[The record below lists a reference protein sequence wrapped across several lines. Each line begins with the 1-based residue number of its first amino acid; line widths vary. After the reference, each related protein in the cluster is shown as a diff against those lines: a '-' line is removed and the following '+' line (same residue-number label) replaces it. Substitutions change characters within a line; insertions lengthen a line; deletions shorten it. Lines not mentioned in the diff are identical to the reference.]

1 MGIIVETANINLS
14 AGGVTILDD
23 LSFPF
28 QEGETT
34 VLMGPSGCGKSTLL
48 KVMAGLMVPDSGQVY
63 WEGEDLSYMSE
74 KQTRRF
80 RRRMGFLFQDGALWS
95 NKSIFQNIE
104 LPLRF
109 HFPKLSTEEVRR
121 KIQNL
126 IDKME
131 FDDDLGIRPS
141 NLSLGE
147 QKMAAFVRTLI
158 TDPEVL
164 FLDEPTAFVDAQG
177 IALITQKIEELK
189 KQGRTLIVV
198 TQKPELTAR
207 IADNIVVLK
216 SGRMIEGGSFNKVV
230 RTEDPEVMA
239 ILTDVLSQAASYSG
253 DILDLLNTGDESDTF
268 GGEGQ

>member
-1 MGIIVETANINLS
+1 MSVVVETANINLS

-23 LSFPF
+23 VSFPF
-28 QEGETT
+28 PKGETT

-48 KVMAGLMVPDSGQVY
+48 KVMAGLMLPDSGKVF
-63 WEGEDLSYMSE
+63 WEGVELSELNE

-109 HFPKLSTEEVRR
+109 HYPKLSDQEVRT
-121 KIQNL
+121 KIQTL

-158 TDPEVL
+158 TDPEIV

-177 IALITQKIEELK
+177 VALITSQIEELK
-189 KQGRTLIVV
+189 KQGRTLIIV

-207 IADNIVVLK
+207 VADHIVVLK
-216 SGRMIEGGSFNKVV
+216 LGKMIEGGSFNEVV
-230 RTEDPEVMA
+230 RTEDPAVMA

-253 DILDLLNTGDESDTF
+253 DILDLLNTGDESDIF
-268 GGEGQ
+268 GGEG